1 MKKIIMSVSMLIA
14 INTFGQ
20 ENLDYLYN
28 TTCER
33 SEKSELDLLSDSI
46 NMEMQLSYAKALIRT
61 YVCHVVVDCEHSQEN
76 MFDEAEEH
84 MRLAYN
90 ILRQTGMT
98 DGELEYALGCNGYDE
113 AIKFTNK

>member
-1 MKKIIMSVSMLIA
+1 MSVSMLIA

-28 TTCER
+28 TT
-33 SEKSELDLLSDSI
+33 SETSWKSKETIELDLLNDSI
-46 NMEMQLSYAKALIRT
+46 NMEMQLSYAKAIIRT
-61 YVCHVVVDCEHSQEN
+61 YVCHVVVDCEHSEEN
-76 MFDEAEEH
+76 MFDEAEEN

-90 ILRQTGMT
+90 ILRQAGMT
-98 DGELEYALGCNGYDE
+98 DSELEYALGCNGYDE